1 MAKTLTLLPEQMFD
15 QLRLSAQVPAL
26 TEKIITR
33 EVVSHAAEKA
43 NIVVE
48 PGELQ
53 QAVDS
58 WRLINQLDSIEA
70 TQAWLNKH
78 YLSLNELGEL
88 ISNNVLSSKL
98 AQHLFSRKVESY
110 FADYQID
117 YMQADMYEIVLDDE
131 DIGMELCYAIDEGE
145 ISFFEA
151 AYQYIQDPEL
161 SRRGGY
167 KGTIYHKDLKPEIS
181 AAVFAAEPPQI
192 LRPIVTSNGVHI
204 IRVEQLVKPELDDTM
219 RQKIMSELFDAWL
232 AQQVR
237 QFELKIDSAANR
249 KQRLETVTRQP
260 AAV

>member
-1 MAKTLTLLPEQMFD
+1 MTKTLTFLPEQMFE

-26 TEKIITR
+26 TEKIIAR
-33 EVVSHAAEKA
+33 QIIERAAKEA

-48 PGELQ
+48 SEELQ

-58 WRLINQLDSIEA
+58 WRLVNQLDSVEA

-78 YLSLNELGEL
+78 YLSLDELGEL
-88 ISNNVLSSKL
+88 ISNTVIATKL

-151 AYQYIQDPEL
+151 AYQYIQDREL
-161 SRRGGY
+161 SRKGGY

-192 LRPIVTSNGVHI
+192 LRPITTSSGVHI
-204 IRVEQLVKPELDDTM
+204 IRVEQLVKPRLDNGM
-219 RQKIMSELFDAWL
+219 RQKIVSELFDSWL
-232 AQQVR
+232 VQQIR
-237 QFELKIDSAANR
+237 KFELKIDFKANR
-249 KQRLETVTRQP
+249 RHISEIVSQQP